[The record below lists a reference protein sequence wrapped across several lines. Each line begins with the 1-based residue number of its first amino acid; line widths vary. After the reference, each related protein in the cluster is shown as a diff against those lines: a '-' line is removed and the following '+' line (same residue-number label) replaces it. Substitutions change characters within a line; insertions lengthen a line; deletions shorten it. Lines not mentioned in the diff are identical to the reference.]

1 MAAAIRPA
9 VRRASANA
17 QVVNA
22 SAVRS
27 TARYCALSIAR
38 GGTLPHCGVGD
49 VDNAGHRSCRG

>member
-9 VRRASANA
+9 VLHASANA

-22 SAVRS
+22 SAVGS
-27 TARYCALSIAR
+27 TPRYYTLSVAR